1 MASELPSSAW
11 HPALMPN
18 SIHAAAT
25 PSHDPDTA
33 APVAPEPAT
42 ASAPESKEEPSVSP
56 VEPNP
61 ENGQD
66 SADAWFGNDGDGE
79 DGDAWLV
86 SDHAEPTS
94 EATPQA
100 ADTALEQATEQHDDG
115 DAWLTN
121 DGNDHGDAWLVSD
134 DAKPDDVADQAADV
148 PPPAEPAWP
157 QATKHSSSM
166 SFARTVSHDIN
177 FNDDDGTEFSLTR
190 SDTDTFSFMPPS
202 DRTNSFPVVPPM
214 TAGSDEHDD
223 QPLPATQALD
233 LLEETEREAE
243 FDEQQYLAGN
253 SAVAS
258 EDSLVEPK
266 SMRPKHGASRSI
278 GGEGQEPDPAE
289 ARYEEG
295 IPLIPQAEAGVE
307 PADVSKEPSFTDP
320 FAEDEGNDD
329 GFFSQAQTTDVK
341 TDDHADNIHPI
352 ERKSTMQVMGSLD
365 HEPLARQG
373 TLVETVEEHD
383 EDAVEQAVNE
393 AQPPAEDLA
402 SKWQE
407 AFASDDDEGDF
418 LLEDSAAENKDIDA
432 AAFLGSDDEGFL
444 DDDDEAAQAPKPAPA
459 VSSVASNPYA
469 PAAAVAPQST
479 PAAYTP
485 ATTVPTQGFAYQE
498 PAPTPFGQPPPP
510 RPELTKAQSFADKSK
525 GGYASPYD
533 LPTDLV
539 NTTIKPRKRA
549 SMQQLPKELPQAPP
563 RSASMTSPNR
573 PPSAGPPP
581 AAVATPGPPLNQK
594 ASAPALRSQGGFFE
608 DLPVT
613 AKPRPGSRQSNRA
626 PSPSQYTPHTQQ
638 PASFPP
644 TPSALPPASTSAMPQ
659 QSPHT
664 PGIANLVAPER
675 VSPYATLQSA
685 PSMPPPSTG
694 STRYSPAPAHQP
706 VSQSAPPPAGASRY
720 SPAPAA
726 SRSGGSYSPSG
737 PATPSQP
744 AHPHL
749 PRTSSPLAHFDSSI
763 DKMHSAAHG
772 PNGDMHHADR
782 RSSSSF
788 EPRLSR
794 VSSLP
799 PTREVDEED
808 EEDAAPANRSFSA
821 SHPAPPVAHAES
833 KYGAAA
839 PPTARYTPPLPSANH
854 AAATL
859 SPPKRTVSNYMP
871 HSASAPQPGMAP
883 PARASTQSPTA
894 THRQYKPADAGQRPS
909 SSHSSGVPPLPKT
922 MPAAHAPTR
931 TRGQS
936 LSMNM
941 VAPTDGREQDPLGR
955 WKGVPLVAWGVGGT
969 VVTSFPQSVPR
980 YSMNQTA
987 PTIVR
992 TAGEVKVR
1000 HIKDI
1005 EPLQDQLA
1013 KFPGPLRGK
1022 SRKKEALAWL
1032 AAGIDAQ
1039 EKELPEISFHSH
1051 LSLEAKRGV
1060 ERLLLWKLLRVFV
1073 EHDGTLEGTPAVDKA
1088 VRDILSP
1095 GTVTPTADNDAL
1107 FPTAAG
1113 VGAQG
1118 GPLSGMQADG
1128 ADPAAMENIRLNL
1141 LKGDRE
1147 TAVWSAVD
1155 KRLWGHAMLISQ
1167 TVSPDLYRQVAQEFV
1182 RKEVNY
1188 PGHSNESL
1196 GALYKVLSGNYD
1208 DCVDEL
1214 VPSHAR
1220 AGLQLMT
1227 TESSGGPAR
1236 DAVDGLDKW
1245 RETVTLILSNRSS
1258 DDVRGLNAL
1267 GKLLSSYGR
1276 AEAAHICFMFS
1287 RSLSVFGGLDDPNVD
1302 FVLLGSD
1309 HQRQSDQ
1316 FAKETEALQ
1325 LSEVYEY
1332 GLSLGNTVAASAGA
1346 PHLAAYKLQHAI
1358 TLAEYGFR
1366 DKALQYCDAIAAA
1379 MVSQT
1384 KRSPHYH
1391 VVLEAAVE
1399 DFMTRLKQAPKE
1411 MSTSWMSKPSM
1422 NKVSDSMWNRFNKF
1436 VAGDDADG
1444 SGNGTGEHEN
1454 GPFARITS
1462 SPNMSRSPSVSN
1474 FEVYGVASPGYTPNT
1489 APQVPAPAASA
1500 TASKYAPAPVQPA
1513 GLANPYAPSH
1523 YPAAPTSSG
1532 RSSHEYSRNPY
1543 EPARPGTSSSAAAP
1557 GNGYAPTGYTPA
1569 AAGYQPVPA
1578 EPAAPVA
1585 SHEPAAPQ
1593 QLAPSGFQPY
1603 GLQESPSIYP
1613 SAGTNGEMDAQ
1624 NQGYQPPTYGYE
1636 PPSTAPVVDTEEH
1649 GAAADRVDGGY
1660 EPPSFQPYGY
1670 EPPSYQPELE
1680 AEDDDE
1686 ASKPKKKGIMYDDDD
1701 DIAAGKPQEKSKAD
1715 KDREN
1720 AEMFRKAAEEDGKN
1734 PRVSQTSRKQ
1744 LANMETA
1751 KRAASQQAAKKGWGF
1766 SNWFGGSKKEE
1777 GNIGEASPGKPIR
1790 AKLGEASSFVYDPE
1804 LKRWVNKKSGAEN
1817 TEAKKATPPPP
1828 RAMARSASGTPQ
1840 PADLTP
1846 PPPAGRSSVPPP
1858 AGPPRPMPGLAPQA
1872 STESLSSTPPTL
1884 SHSASNPNLAA
1895 GPPSGPPS
1903 RPTTSMSNASSIDDL
1918 LGAAG
1923 PRKAGQKKPRK
1934 GGRYVDVMAK

>member
-1 MASELPSSAW
+1 MASELPSPTW

-18 SIHAAAT
+18 SIDAAT
-25 PSHDPDTA
+25 AAIHDSD
-33 APVAPEPAT
+33 APTEPAT
-42 ASAPESKEEPSVSP
+42 GSVPESTQEPTASRGA
-56 VEPNP
+56 PNP

-66 SADAWFGNDGDGE
+66 PADAWFANDGNDE
-79 DGDAWLV
+79 DGDAWLA
-86 SDHAEPTS
+86 SDDVEPQTEAAPAAPVAAPEHAEVT
-94 EATPQA
+94 Q
-100 ADTALEQATEQHDDG
+100 DG
-115 DAWLTN
+115 DDAWLTN
-121 DGNDHGDAWLVSD
+121 DDDHGGDAWLVSD
-134 DAKPDDVADQAADV
+134 DAKPHDAADQEADAA
-148 PPPAEPAWP
+148 PPPAEPAWAP
-157 QATKHSSSM
+157 AAKHSSSM

-177 FNDDDGTEFSLTR
+177 FNDDDGTEFSPTR
-190 SDTDTFSFMPPS
+190 SEVDTFSFMPLS

-214 TAGSDEHDD
+214 TTSNEPND

-253 SAVAS
+253 TTEEPDPLDKA
-258 EDSLVEPK
+258 DSGR
-266 SMRPKHGASRSI
+266 SKHAASRSI
-278 GGEGQEPDPAE
+278 GGEIQEPDATE

-295 IPLIPQAEAGVE
+295 LPLISQVEGGHDEPQGLGQRA
-307 PADVSKEPSFTDP
+307 FTDP
-320 FAEDEGNDD
+320 FADDDGNDD
-329 GFFSQAQTTDVK
+329 GFFSQPQTADTQP
-341 TDDHADNIHPI
+341 DDHADKIHPI
-352 ERKSTMQVMGSLD
+352 ERKSTMQVLGSLD
-365 HEPLARQG
+365 HEPLSRQS
-373 TLVETVEEHD
+373 TLEETLEEHQETTGEQTGD
-383 EDAVEQAVNE
+383 EV
-393 AQPPAEDLA
+393 QPAAEDLA

-418 LLEDSAAENKDIDA
+418 LLEDSATETKDIDA
-432 AAFLGSDDEGFL
+432 TAFLGSDDEGFL
-444 DDDDEAAQAPKPAPA
+444 DDENDDVAPDTRPVPVAI
-459 VSSVASNPYA
+459 SQSLASNPYA
-469 PAAAVAPQST
+469 PAAVPPQPT

-485 ATTVPTQGFAYQE
+485 MAAAPSQGFPYQQA
-498 PAPTPFGQPPPP
+498 APTPFGQPAPP
-510 RPELTKAQSFADKSK
+510 RPELTKAQSFADKAK

-549 SMQQLPKELPQAPP
+549 SMQQLPKELPPAPP

-573 PPSAGPPP
+573 PPSAGPPS
-581 AAVATPGPPLNQK
+581 AAAAPPGPPLNQE
-594 ASAPALRSQGGFFE
+594 ASAPALRSQSGFFE
-608 DLPVT
+608 DLPVQ

-626 PSPSQYTPHTQQ
+626 PSPSTYTPTGQQ
-638 PASFPP
+638 SAPFLPSASSAPPP
-644 TPSALPPASTSAMPQ
+644 TGAPLPQ

-664 PGIANLVAPER
+664 TGITNLVAPER
-675 VSPYATLQSA
+675 VSPYAALQSA
-685 PSMPPPSTG
+685 PPMPPPSTG
-694 STRYSPAPAHQP
+694 ATRYSPAPAHQP
-706 VSQSAPPPAGASRY
+706 NSQSAPPPAAASRY
-720 SPAPAA
+720 SPAPAPRA
-726 SRSGGSYSPSG
+726 GGSYSPSG
-737 PATPSQP
+737 PATPSQG

-749 PRTSSPLAHFDSSI
+749 PRTSSPLAHFDSSV

-772 PNGDMHHADR
+772 PNGDVHHVDR

-808 EEDAAPANRSFSA
+808 EEDAVPANRSFSA
-821 SHPAPPVAHAES
+821 SHPVPPVAHAES
-833 KYGAAA
+833 KYSPAA
-839 PPTARYTPPLPSANH
+839 PPAARHTPPLPSAHH
-854 AAATL
+854 APATF

-871 HSASAPQPGMAP
+871 HAASAPQLGMAP

-894 THRQYKPADAGQRPS
+894 VHRQYKPAEAVPRPS
-909 SSHSSGVPPLPKT
+909 SSHSSGVPSMTKAT
-922 MPAAHAPTR
+922 PAAHVPAR
-931 TRGQS
+931 ARGQS
-936 LSMNM
+936 LTMNM

-1005 EPLQDQLA
+1005 EPLQDRLA

-1022 SRKKEALAWL
+1022 SKKKEALAWL

-1039 EKELPEISFHSH
+1039 EKELPDISFHAH

-1073 EHDGTLEGTPAVDKA
+1073 EHDGALEGTPAVEKA

-1095 GTVTPTADNDAL
+1095 GTATPTADNDAL
-1107 FPTAAG
+1107 FPTAASL
-1113 VGAQG
+1113 GAQG
-1118 GPLSGMQADG
+1118 GPVSSMQADG
-1128 ADPAAMENIRLNL
+1128 ADPAAMEQIRLNL

-1167 TVSPDLYRQVAQEFV
+1167 TVSPDLYKQVAQEFV
-1182 RKEVNY
+1182 RKEVNH

-1227 TESSGGPAR
+1227 TESTSGPAR

-1245 RETVTLILSNRSS
+1245 RETVTLILSNRST

-1276 AEAAHICFMFS
+1276 AEAAHICFIFS
-1287 RSLSVFGGLDDPNVD
+1287 RSLSVFGGLDDANVD

-1309 HQRQSDQ
+1309 HRQQSDQ

-1332 GLSLGNTVAASAGA
+1332 GLSLGHSVAAAAGA
-1346 PHLAAYKLQHAI
+1346 PHLAAYKLQYAI
-1358 TLAEYGFR
+1358 TLAEYGYR

-1411 MSTSWMSKPSM
+1411 MSSSWISKPSM

-1444 SGNGTGEHEN
+1444 NGNGTGEAEN
-1454 GPFARITS
+1454 GPFARIAS
-1462 SPNMSRSPSVSN
+1462 SPNISRSPSVSN
-1474 FEVYGVASPGYTPNT
+1474 FEVYGVASPGYAPNA
-1489 APQVPAPAASA
+1489 APHVPAPLASA
-1500 TASKYAPAPVQPA
+1500 TTSRYAPAPTQPA
-1513 GLANPYAPSH
+1513 GSANPYAPSH
-1523 YPAAPTSSG
+1523 YPAGPTSSG
-1532 RSSHEYSRNPY
+1532 RNSNEYSHNPY
-1543 EPARPGTSSSAAAP
+1543 EPAHPEASASAAP
-1557 GNGYAPTGYTPA
+1557 VGNGYAPTGYAPA
-1569 AAGYQPVPA
+1569 APVYQPVSA
-1578 EPAAPVA
+1578 EPAPVPSVA

-1593 QLAPSGFQPY
+1593 QLAPSGYQPY

-1613 SAGTNGEMDAQ
+1613 SATSNGEPANPQ
-1624 NQGYQPPTYGYE
+1624 SQGYQPQTYSYE
-1636 PPSTAPVVDTEEH
+1636 PPSTAPV
-1649 GAAADRVDGGY
+1649 ADADNHEQAIDSGHGGY

-1670 EPPSYQPELE
+1670 EPPSYQPDAEG
-1680 AEDDDE
+1680 EDDT
-1686 ASKPKKKGIMYDDDD
+1686 SKPKKKGVMYDDDD
-1701 DIAAGKPQEKSKAD
+1701 DIPAVKSQEKSKAD

-1720 AEMFRKAAEEDGKN
+1720 EEMFRKAAEED
-1734 PRVSQTSRKQ
+1734 
-1744 LANMETA
+1744 A

-1804 LKRWVNKKSGAEN
+1804 LKRWINKKSGAEN

-1828 RAMARSASGTPQ
+1828 RAMPRSVSGTPM
-1840 PADLTP
+1840 PTEVTP
-1846 PPPAGRSSVPPP
+1846 PPPGGRSSVPPP
-1858 AGPPRPMPGLAPQA
+1858 SGPPRPASSLAPQA
-1872 STESLSSTPPTL
+1872 STESLTIPPTL
-1884 SHSASNPNLAA
+1884 NHSVSNPNLGS
-1895 GPPSGPPS
+1895 GPPSAPPS

-1923 PRKAGQKKPRK
+1923 PRKGGAKKTRK
-1934 GGRYVDVMAK
+1934 AGRYVDVMAK